1 LGTGRRVILT
11 RPASDSQAWIQGLQA
26 AGYEVLNWPLIDIA
40 PAADPALILQ
50 ALTDWQQYQSVM
62 FVSRNAVTH
71 TFNAGRPATGWGNT
85 RCWATGPGTRHAL
98 LEAGV
103 PAHLI
108 DAPAADSAQF
118 DTEALWQVVHAKLL
132 TDQPVLILRGSEAD
146 QADSA
151 AEGVGRDWL
160 AQQLALAGVTVNT
173 LAVYQRGCPQWTQER
188 LEQAGLAASDG
199 SVWVFSSS
207 QAVINL
213 QTLLP
218 GQDWSTTTVIATH
231 ERIGRAASLAGAGR
245 VRLCKPSVEAL
256 LASLE
261 SLA

>member
-1 LGTGRRVILT
+1 M
-11 RPASDSQAWIQGLQA
+11 QGLQA

-40 PAADPALILQ
+40 PAADPALIFQ

-71 TFNAGRPATGWGNT
+71 TFNAGRPATGWGLT
-85 RCWATGPGTRHAL
+85 RCWATGPGTRQAL

-108 DAPAADSAQF
+108 DAPAANATQF
-118 DTEALWQVVHAKLL
+118 DTEALWQVVHPQLL
-132 TDQPVLILRGSEAD
+132 TDKPVLILRGSEAD
-146 QADSA
+146 QDESA
-151 AEGVGRDWL
+151 AQGVGRDWL
-160 AQQLALAGVTVNT
+160 MQQLSQAGVTVNT

-188 LEQAGLAASDG
+188 LEQAGLSASDG

-218 GQDWSTTTVIATH
+218 GQDWSATTAIATH